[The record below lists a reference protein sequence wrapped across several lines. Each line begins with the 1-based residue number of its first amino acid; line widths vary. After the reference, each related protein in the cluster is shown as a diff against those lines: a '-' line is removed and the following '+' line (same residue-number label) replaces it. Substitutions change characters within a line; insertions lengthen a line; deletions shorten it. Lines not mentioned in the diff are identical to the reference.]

1 MFIDNL
7 MDMIPIPSLVTKET
21 FNLVIAF
28 IAIVLTI
35 SSHTKRVITST
46 TNRDNIWFAVSMLL
60 GVILGLYYVKMGV

>member
-35 SSHTKRVITST
+35 SSHTKRVIMSTSS
-46 TNRDNIWFAVSMLL
+46 RDNIWFAVSIIL